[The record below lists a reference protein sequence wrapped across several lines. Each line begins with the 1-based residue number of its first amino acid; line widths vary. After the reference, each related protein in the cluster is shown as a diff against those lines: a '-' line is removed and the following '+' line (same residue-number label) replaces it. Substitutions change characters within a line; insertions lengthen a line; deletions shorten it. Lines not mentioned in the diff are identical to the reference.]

1 MEGKLDKLEN
11 EWLIRYVKN
20 NYIVYYDLC
29 DESKKWANKDNIAK
43 ILKKDDEIV
52 FDLVTSGRFSKSQDM
67 IVKEFCG
74 KIRYFDPKN
83 IK

>member
-1 MEGKLDKLEN
+1 MLGHLIKQDSEWMVKYDNNGDIKL
-11 EWLIRYVKN
+11 YP
-20 NYIVYYDLC
+20 LC
-29 DESKKWANKDNIAK
+29 PESKKWANKDNIAK